1 MTSTCHPEERSDEGS
16 CPLSLVY
23 QLLIQVLFL
32 TQGELDPVGIALSV
46 CQHQDTGA
54 GFLVMHDDIHPS
66 VREAFHLGSG
76 KGLIL
81 HGCAP
86 AAVQL
91 IGLAGKRDIC
101 AEELRPLGV
110 PLEKEQCDHRHQA
123 YGAGEKD
130 RLLIREDP
138 EDQNGDDPKAEDG
151 GDQVVRKFMPKG
163 DHIGNALIYKQ
174 NQNGGQDQ
182 GCEKIV
188 LLHVPADEGCRKCDK
203 GDVEP
208 VAVISEQFPAHLIE
222 GNLEQVHQGL
232 RDQKEYEGL
241 QRRFQWALAVQ
252 HDNKGKGNPGFRCDG
267 YVMKRAGSRNPRS
280 HHSCID
286 SGNDSHNDHLGP
298 GHIQPA
304 EYFMKQLTH
313 SYLLIFMR
321 CHSEENPC
329 HSEERSDEESCR

>member
-1 MTSTCHPEERSDEGS
+1 MGI
-16 CPLSLVY
+16 PL
-23 QLLIQVLFL
+23 
-32 TQGELDPVGIALSV
+32 PVR
-46 CQHQDTGA
+46 QHQDTGP
-54 GFLVMHDDIHPS
+54 GLLVMHDHIHPS

-91 IGLAGKRDIC
+91 IGLAGKRNIC
-101 AEELRPLGV
+101 AEELRPRGV
-110 PLEKEQCDHRHQA
+110 PLEKEQRDHRHQA

-138 EDQNGDDPKAEDG
+138 EDQNGDDPEAEDG
-151 GDQVVRKFMPKG
+151 GDQVVWKFMPKG

-241 QRRFQWALAVQ
+241 QRRFQWSLAVQ
-252 HDNKGKGNPGFRCDG
+252 HDNKGKGDPGFHCDR

-280 HHSCID
+280 HHRRID

-313 SYLLIFMR
+313 SYLLLVM
-321 CHSEENPC
+321 
-329 HSEERSDEESCR
+329 